1 MRKVLLFFITLIASV
16 GILKAEDYTQG
27 MYILKNSTFHC
38 YYGGSGNSHKYG
50 GTGTGE
56 RSVFFKFESAGEG
69 CYYWKDVINN
79 RYLYVD
85 DNSNIVSATTKNT
98 SSNKYKWCIIPTGSN
113 VYITTLDNYNEGNP
127 TNLVAGE
134 NNNAGGWLQIRT
146 WESSG
151 NSRSLTLEA
160 VTQID
165 INAGT
170 TNLSTLTQNW
180 KTAIMMNGGTLVV
193 DAALSTKVYV
203 EQASTVFINSGQEFN
218 GSNVKSNLGNLTLDG
233 SGTATNV
240 NISTALAPQ
249 LAATWT
255 GTVKLT
261 GAVTNFNLNSMANDN
276 SMVEFNG
283 ASGYFTQSDRTYQ
296 TYTPNIILT
305 NKGNT
310 PAFTNN
316 NGWSGDQRTFS
327 GRISGDGTFK
337 RTSAGT
343 NQTFIFSGDV
353 SGWTG
358 KFENADVTKRG
369 QTDPETH
376 VKFRGN
382 ATSINIEMVHSGG
395 NGKLNVEISN
405 DAAVSISKA
414 ISAVNDITLSGTG
427 RKTFSANVQAA
438 TLIAPETC
446 EIGIEGDATFSLAGI
461 QTVSTLNIVMNDN
474 DVKTVLANAESY
486 TLISCSG
493 SNSVSSV
500 TLNGLQEQVYD
511 NNIYRIVKDGGNIV
525 IKKIPTEVERTTA
538 TGKFGTICLPYAATI
553 SGATVYT
560 ATVNAA
566 NDAVELEQFVG
577 SKLTAGKPYIYVS
590 TNGAPTFRKNGD
602 VVDTPVNPASG
613 LIGTFTSMSAPVDSY
628 VLQTISGEQKFRQVE
643 TGKQPT
649 VGAYRCYVV
658 ATDGGGSAREMT
670 IELSNPTGI
679 DALNAI
685 VSNNAEIYDIAGR
698 KVNSLRKGINIVN
711 GAKVIVK

>member
-16 GILKAEDYTQG
+16 GILNAQNYTQG
-27 MYILKNSTFHC
+27 MYILKNSTYHC

-56 RSVFFKFESAGEG
+56 RSVFFKFESAGNN

-85 DNSNIVSATTKNT
+85 NNSNLVSATTKDAT
-98 SSNKYKWCIIPTGSN
+98 SDKYKWCIIPIPNDSR
-113 VYITTLDNYNEGNP
+113 VYITTLDNYNDGDP
-127 TNLVAGE
+127 TNVVAGAD
-134 NNNAGGWLQIRT
+134 NKPGSWLKICAKT
-146 WESSG
+146 ASGSS
-151 NSRSLTLEA
+151 SLLTLEA

-165 INAGT
+165 ISST
-170 TNLSTLTQNW
+170 TNLSSLTQNW

-193 DAALSTKVYV
+193 DAALNANVKVYV
-203 EQASTVFINSGQEFN
+203 EQASTVTINSGQEFN

-240 NISTALAPQ
+240 NTSAALVPQ

-255 GTVKLT
+255 GTVKVT
-261 GAVTNFNLNSMANDN
+261 GTVAGLNLNSLANNN
-276 SMVEFNG
+276 STVEFNG
-283 ASGYFTQSDRTYQ
+283 ASGYFTRSTSPNYQ
-296 TYTPNIILT
+296 TYTSNIILT
-305 NKGNT
+305 NNGNN
-310 PAFTNN
+310 PAFNNN
-316 NGWSGDQRTFS
+316 NGWDGDKRTFS
-327 GRISGDGTFK
+327 GNISGDGTFK
-337 RTSAGT
+337 RTANGT
-343 NQTFIFSGDV
+343 VQTFIFSGDV

-358 KFENADVTKRG
+358 KFENNSTENYDTN
-369 QTDPETH
+369 
-376 VKFRGN
+376 VKFEGN
-382 ATSINIEMVHSGG
+382 ATSININMEKSGG
-395 NGKLNVEISN
+395 DGKLNVEISN
-405 DAAVSISKA
+405 DAIVSVSKA
-414 ISAVNDITLSGTG
+414 IRAVNNITLSGTG
-427 RKTFSANVQAA
+427 AKTFSANVEAA

-446 EIGIEGDATFSLAGI
+446 DIGIVGNATFSLTGI

-525 IKKIPTEVERTTA
+525 IKKIPTEVVRTTA

-560 ATVNAA
+560 ATVNEA

-577 SKLTAGKPYIYVS
+577 SKLTAGKPYIYFS

-628 VLQTISGEQKFRQVE
+628 VLQTISGEQKFRKVVTDQ
-643 TGKQPT
+643 QPT

-658 ATDGGGSAREMT
+658 ATDGGSSAREMT